1 MNESESKSDCFKL
14 PPSVGA
20 VTPLLT
26 FFAVE
31 IATGN
36 YSVGGIII
44 DAIKQVIVLLI
55 ATVSGIVPFVLLSGL
70 LYILRN
76 RPPRVSHLICLVGLL
91 GVTGLTVLGN
101 VSFWY
106 PMYAGE
112 HVSSTAPL
120 VFIFVPVYGCLAAVA
135 AFIIGLAAS
144 LMQWFRHEQRH
155 TFDHP

>member
-1 MNESESKSDCFKL
+1 MNEPEPKSYCYNL
-14 PPSVGA
+14 PLLVGT

-44 DAIKQVIVLLI
+44 DAIKQFAVLII
-55 ATVSGIVPFVLLSGL
+55 ATVTGMIPFAALSAL
-70 LYILRN
+70 LYRVRN
-76 RPPRVSHLICLVGLL
+76 RPPRVSDLICLVGLV

-101 VSFWY
+101 IAFWY

-120 VFIFVPVYGCLAAVA
+120 VFIFVPIYGCLAAVA
-135 AFIIGLAAS
+135 AFVIGLAAS
-144 LMQWFRHEQRH
+144 LIPWFRQERE
-155 TFDHP
+155 TRAG